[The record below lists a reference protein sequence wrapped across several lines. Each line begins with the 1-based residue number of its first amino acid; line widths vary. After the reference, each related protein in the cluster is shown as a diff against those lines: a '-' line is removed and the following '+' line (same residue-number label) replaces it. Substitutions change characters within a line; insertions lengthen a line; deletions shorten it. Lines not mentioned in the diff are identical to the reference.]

1 MSAESRAAGRM
12 SLLGNSC
19 DHRRVA
25 DNASDCQYES
35 DFDTSPLTY
44 DLDETFSDIVEGDNR

>member
-1 MSAESRAAGRM
+1 M

-44 DLDETFSDIVEGDNR
+44 DLDEAFSDIVEGDNR